1 MLHTQRKRLG
11 RNKMKR
17 LLWVLLGLGLIGIVM
32 IVAYFWVMAGIGLG

>member
-1 MLHTQRKRLG
+1 
-11 RNKMKR
+11 MKR

>member
-1 MLHTQRKRLG
+1 
-11 RNKMKR
+11 MKK